1 MSDLNS
7 YTVILFPDFEKL
19 QREIEKMRVELSLL
33 VLERDELLYIECK
46 NIEMAYMLTLG
57 GLEYKAYE
65 IQCAILRLKRKIELI
80 QIKRNRQ
87 ERIILSAIE
96 AALDSEFEEYQKKLE
111 EQIEKMNA
119 AIERGKGTYLSE
131 KENRELKKLYRTVVK
146 ELHPDL
152 HPNLSEAQAQLFQNA
167 VSAYENGD
175 LNGLRIISAMVA
187 EPVLPEKS
195 ESGMAGL
202 MKEKER
208 LSRLIKKLRDRIAE
222 IKAEFPYTV
231 KAVVQSPEMT
241 AAKKEEIEEIIRQ
254 LNEVLTSYQEKVVE
268 MLR

>member
-19 QREIEKMRVELSLL
+19 QREIEKMRTELSLL
-33 VLERDELLYIECK
+33 VLERDELLYVECK

-80 QIKRNRQ
+80 QAKKNRQ
-87 ERIILSAIE
+87 EKIVLSKIE
-96 AALDSEFEEYQKKLE
+96 AALDLEFKEYQKKLD
-111 EQIEKMNA
+111 EQIKKMNA
-119 AIERGKGTYLSE
+119 AIERGKGEYLSE
-131 KENRELKKLYRTVVK
+131 EENRELKKLYRTVVK

-152 HPNLSEAQAQLFQNA
+152 HPNLSDAMAQLFENA

-195 ESGMAGL
+195 EFGMAEL
-202 MKEKER
+202 IKEKER
-208 LSRLIKKLRDRIAE
+208 LSKLLQGIRDRITE
-222 IKAEFPYTV
+222 IKSEYPYTM
-231 KAVVQSPEMT
+231 KPIIENEKMT
-241 AAKKEEIEEIIRQ
+241 ATMGCQVKCA
-254 LNEVLTSYQEKVVE
+254 TSC
-268 MLR
+268 RNT